1 MNRYIPLILVI
12 CLVTFMDYLDSTIIF
27 IAGPEVSLFFE
38 VGVSDGSWLV
48 MGYDLILCAMLIPLS
63 KLAKRGHTRNMLIIG
78 LSIFIVGTVMCFF
91 SDFNYWVLIAF
102 RVVEGIGAVLCAAT
116 LPILI
121 VTMFPEDMQGRVT
134 GAMLTGAGASM
145 IIAPILGGWLTG
157 TVGWQYIFLVN
168 VPICLIAL
176 ILSIRYVPKN
186 SRKGKSHFDM
196 KGMLLSVIFVVSMLM
211 FFEDVVDGGPIVIAY
226 AVVWVA
232 SGFLLVQHI
241 RKHGDNGIISHSI
254 IANKEFRIL
263 SSSML
268 LAVMLIEGMLFLIP
282 YYLEIGWNMS
292 VFESGVYF
300 AIISVAVV
308 FISIPVGRIC
318 ETNGCRN
325 ILTAGCIL
333 SAVFGLLFIFMEES
347 WGIIMLVITLL
358 TLGTAYAIY
367 ETAHYVRLIRHMP
380 GPLKDEAATFGTM
393 ISFLGASLGVSVFD
407 IFVDVAISEGLGTGF
422 HFCCIVCIVMAAL
435 GAILTLSVRNIKD
448 GSDSE
453 MI

>member
-12 CLVTFMDYLDSTIIF
+12 CLVTFMDYMDSTIIF
-27 IAGPEVSLFFE
+27 IAGPAVSLFFE

-48 MGYDLILCAMLIPLS
+48 IGYDLILCAMLIPLS
-63 KLAKRGHTRNMLIIG
+63 KLAKRGHARNMLIVG

-102 RVVEGIGAVLCAAT
+102 RVIEGIGAVLCAAT

-134 GAMLTGAGASM
+134 GAMLTGAGVSM
-145 IIAPILGGWLTG
+145 ILAPILGGWLTG
-157 TVGWQYIFLVN
+157 EIGWQYIFLVN
-168 VPICLIAL
+168 VPICIAAL

-186 SRKGKSHFDM
+186 TRSGRAHFDI

-211 FFEDVVDGGPIVIAY
+211 FFEDVVDGGLIVIAY
-226 AVVWVA
+226 AAVCVM
-232 SGFLLVQHI
+232 SGCLLVLHI
-241 RKHGDNGIISHSI
+241 RAHGDNGIISHSI
-254 IANKEFRIL
+254 LANKEFRIL
-263 SSSML
+263 STSML

-282 YYLEIGWNMS
+282 YYLEIGWGMS
-292 VFESGVYF
+292 AFESGVFY
-300 AIISVAVV
+300 AIISVSVV

-318 ETNGCRN
+318 ETKGCRN
-325 ILTAGCIL
+325 VLTLGCIL
-333 SAVFGLLFIFMEES
+333 SAAFSLLFIFMEES
-347 WGIIMLVITLL
+347 WGSVILVLTLL

-393 ISFLGASLGVSVFD
+393 ISFLGASLGVSIFD
-407 IFVDVAISEGLGTGF
+407 IFVDVAISQGLGTGF
-422 HFCCIVCIVMAAL
+422 RFCCMVCIVMAAL
-435 GAILTLSVRNIKD
+435 GAILTLSVRNMKD
-448 GSDSE
+448 GAASE
-453 MI
+453 SS

>member
-333 SAVFGLLFIFMEES
+333 SAVFSLLFIFMEES

-393 ISFLGASLGVSVFD
+393 IAFLGASLGVSVFD
-407 IFVDVAISEGLGTGF
+407 IFVDIAISQGLGTGF

>member
-1 MNRYIPLILVI
+1 MNRYIPLILII

-27 IAGPEVSLFFE
+27 IAGPEVSLFFGL
-38 VGVSDGSWLV
+38 GVSDGSWLV

-63 KLAKRGHTRNMLIIG
+63 KLAKHGHSRNMLIIG
-78 LSIFIVGTVMCFF
+78 LSIFIIGTVMCFF
-91 SDFNYWVLIAF
+91 SDFNYWILIAF

-157 TVGWQYIFLVN
+157 TLGWQYIFLVN
-168 VPICLIAL
+168 VPVCIIAL
-176 ILSIRYVPKN
+176 ILSMKFVPKN
-186 SRKGKSHFDM
+186 TRMAKPHFDI
-196 KGMLLSVIFVVSMLM
+196 KGMLLSVTFVVSMLM
-211 FFEDVVDGGPIVIAY
+211 FFEDVVDGGTIVIVY
-226 AVVWVA
+226 AVIWVV
-232 SGFLLVQHI
+232 SGCLLVLHI

-263 SSSML
+263 SLSML

-282 YYLEIGWNMS
+282 YYLEIGWNMT

-318 ETNGCRN
+318 ETKGCRN
-325 ILTAGCIL
+325 VLVGGCIL
-333 SAVFGLLFIFMEES
+333 SAVFSLLFIFMEES
-347 WGIIMLVITLL
+347 WGIVMLVLTLL
-358 TLGTAYAIY
+358 TMGTAYAIY

-407 IFVDVAISEGLGTGF
+407 IFVDIAITEGLGSGF
-422 HFCCIVCIVMAAL
+422 RFCCMVCIVMAAL
-435 GAILTLSVRNIKD
+435 GAILTLSVRNMKD
-448 GSDSE
+448 GPATDS
-453 MI
+453 M

>member
-1 MNRYIPLILVI
+1 MNRYLPLILII

-27 IAGPEVSLFFE
+27 IAGPDVSAFFRL
-38 VGVSDGSWLV
+38 GVSDGSWLV

-63 KLAKRGHTRNMLIIG
+63 KLAKYGHARNMLIIG

-102 RVVEGIGAVLCAAT
+102 RIVEGIGAVLCAAT
-116 LPILI
+116 LPIMI

-157 TVGWQYIFLVN
+157 SLGWQYIFLVN
-168 VPICLIAL
+168 VPICIIAL
-176 ILSIRYVPKN
+176 ILSIKYVPGSSEKKRSN
-186 SRKGKSHFDM
+186 FDI
-196 KGMLLSVIFVVSMLM
+196 KGMLLSVASIVSMLM
-211 FFEDVVDGGPIVIAY
+211 FFEDVVDGGSIVIVY
-226 AVVWVA
+226 AIVCVV
-232 SGFLLVQHI
+232 SSCLLVFHI

-254 IANKEFRIL
+254 MANKEFRRL
-263 SSSML
+263 ATSML

-300 AIISVAVV
+300 AIISVSVV

-318 ETNGCRN
+318 ETKGSRN
-325 ILTAGCIL
+325 ILVAGCIL
-333 SAVFGLLFIFMEES
+333 SAVFSLLFIFMEES
-347 WGIIMLVITLL
+347 WGLIMLVLTLL
-358 TLGTAYAIY
+358 TMGTAYAIF

-407 IFVDVAISEGLGTGF
+407 IFVDIAIEEGLGSGF
-422 HFCCIVCIVMAAL
+422 HFCCGVCIVMAIL
-435 GAILTLSVRNIKD
+435 GAILTLSVKSMKD
-448 GSDSE
+448 NAAAEGA
-453 MI
+453 

>member
-196 KGMLLSVIFVVSMLM
+196 EGMLLSVIFVVSMLM

-333 SAVFGLLFIFMEES
+333 SAVFSLLFIFMEES

>member
-333 SAVFGLLFIFMEES
+333 SAVFSLLFIFMEES
-347 WGIIMLVITLL
+347 WGVIMLVITLL

-422 HFCCIVCIVMAAL
+422 HFCCIVCIVMATL
-435 GAILTLSVRNIKD
+435 GAILTLSVRNMKD

>member
-63 KLAKRGHTRNMLIIG
+63 KLAKRGHARKMLIVG

-121 VTMFPEDMQGRVT
+121 VTLFPEDMQGRVT

-145 IIAPILGGWLTG
+145 ILAPILGGWLTG
-157 TVGWQYIFLVN
+157 EVGWQYIFLVN
-168 VPICLIAL
+168 VPICIIAL

-186 SRKGKSHFDM
+186 SHGGKSRFDI
-196 KGMLLSVIFVVSMLM
+196 KGMLLSVTFVVSMLM

-226 AVVWVA
+226 AVVWLV
-232 SGFLLVQHI
+232 SGCLLVLHI
-241 RKHGDNGIISHSI
+241 KKHGDNGIISHSI
-254 IANKEFRIL
+254 LSNKEFRIL
-263 SSSML
+263 STSML

-292 VFESGVYF
+292 VFESGVFF

-325 ILTAGCIL
+325 VLTIGCIL
-333 SAVFGLLFIFMEES
+333 SVIFSLLFIFMEES
-347 WGIIMLVITLL
+347 WGLVMLILTLL

-407 IFVDVAISEGLGTGF
+407 IFVDIAISQGLGTGF
-422 HFCCIVCIVMAAL
+422 RFCCMVCIVMAAL
-435 GAILTLSVRNIKD
+435 GAFLTLSVRNMKE
-448 GSDSE
+448 GAESE
-453 MI
+453 RI